1 MAERNPLFEDFAKVA
16 ASAMTTFGGL
26 RDEAQAAIRARME
39 DMLADMDLVTREE
52 FDAVR
57 AMALKAREENE
68 KLLEEIKALKA
79 KVTPKPAAKPAAKPR
94 ATTTKRATTA
104 KKATAAKKPTPRK
117 RAVSKSTAKTTTA
130 KSAKNGSK
138 P

>member
-39 DMLADMDLVTREE
+39 DMLADMDFVTREE

-68 KLLEEIKALKA
+68 KLFEEIKALKA
-79 KVTPKPAAKPAAKPR
+79 KVTPKSAAKPAAKPR
-94 ATTTKRATTA
+94 ATTKRAPTA

-130 KSAKNGSK
+130 KSAKNGAK